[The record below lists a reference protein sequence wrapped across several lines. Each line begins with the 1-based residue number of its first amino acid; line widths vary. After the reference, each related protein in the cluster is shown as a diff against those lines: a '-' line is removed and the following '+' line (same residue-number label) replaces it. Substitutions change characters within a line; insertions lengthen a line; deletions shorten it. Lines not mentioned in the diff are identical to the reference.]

1 MMEFKLADL
10 IEVLDCE
17 IVRTLGNGSII
28 IRIGK
33 EEHTLSLLKLETN
46 EFEFILDHTFHHA
59 KIIQSNS
66 IETQILIDGQHMT
79 VKKHLKLTKILGK
92 SLAMVESGSGANNL
106 TSQIP
111 GRVVSVI
118 AETGMPVKK
127 GDAVVVLESM
137 KMQVAV
143 KAHKDGNLKEIKVK
157 QGAAVARNE
166 IIAIIE

>member
-1 MMEFKLADL
+1 MEFKLADL

-17 IVRTLGNGSII
+17 IVRTLSNGSII

-33 EEHTLSLLKLETN
+33 DEHYLNLLKSENN
-46 EFEFILDHTFHHA
+46 EYEFILDHTFHHA

-66 IETQILIDGQHMT
+66 METKILIDGQPLI
-79 VKKHLKLTKILGK
+79 VKKHLKLTQILGK
-92 SLAMVESGSGANNL
+92 SLSMGESGGDVNNL

-118 AETGMPVKK
+118 AETGSPVKK
-127 GDAVVVLESM
+127 GDAIVILESM

-143 KAHKDGNLKEIKVK
+143 KAHKDGNLKEVKVK
-157 QGAAVARNE
+157 QGAAVARND